1 MNAQLPFKSLDRSTE
16 FWRDVIYKLNWL
28 ELCYLSV
35 HDRQL
40 TRLGCCTNRIDP
52 LPDPNMANPCGW
64 RCSIRLQKEQT
75 ASNSVWG
82 VYLGLCVAVVM
93 VGFQVLDIVSDR
105 LFVESRAK
113 TVFGNDGFSAKLQGD
128 RIYLGGEINY
138 LMYQALLTILSE
150 YDDVKTIS
158 LDSHGGIVFAGR
170 SIAKLIQ
177 ERGLETYVENRCYSA
192 CTLVF
197 AAGSKRTISQEA
209 DIGFHGYSFDMPY
222 RFQTV
227 DPIEE
232 QEKDKAYLLTRGI
245 EVSFLEQAFSTDA
258 QNLWRPS
265 FKELIAS
272 GFTTK

>member
-1 MNAQLPFKSLDRSTE
+1 MRNYLLNHWTGQLSFGATLFINLIGLS
-16 FWRDVIYKLNWL
+16 FVI
-28 ELCYLSV
+28 SV
-35 HDRQL
+35 F
-40 TRLGCCTNRIDP
+40 TIDS
-52 LPDPNMANPCGW
+52 LPDWAAVIIVLALCLILIWQILGGW

-105 LFVESRAK
+105 LFVEPRAK
-113 TVFGNDGFSAKLQGD
+113 TVFGNDDFSAKLQGD